1 MNKRGLVLLCLFI
14 VAMVAAILFSQSQP
28 EYSGTDRKSAI
39 VFGAFY
45 ILIVVVSFIAF
56 GKSSTEGF
64 FFLPRSVWAVFAS
77 FSVAFAT
84 LMLFS
89 VLSMPWLG
97 YKGFEFMFGEWS
109 WLALPALAAVVYPVV
124 RRRLL

>member
-1 MNKRGLVLLCLFI
+1 MNTRGLVILFLFI

-28 EYSGTDRKSAI
+28 EYSDTDRKSAV
-39 VFGAFY
+39 VFGLFY
-45 ILIVVVSFIAF
+45 ILIVIVMFAAF

-64 FFLPRSVWAVFAS
+64 LFLPRSAWAVFAS

-89 VLSMPWLG
+89 VISMPWLG
-97 YKGFEFMFGEWS
+97 HKGFEFMFGEWS
-109 WLALPALAAVVYPVV
+109 WLPLLVLAAVVYPVV
-124 RRRLL
+124 RKRLL